1 MNDDYLWSGRGK
13 PDPDVERLEE
23 LLRGFRH
30 EPTGWTA
37 GEHARAPRKHRGR
50 ALAWSGLAAAVLIA
64 AIVGSW
70 WFSRGSRDG
79 WEVATLAGRPTI
91 GGKGVREGTHLPLGA
106 RLATDAGS
114 RASLRIGV
122 IGEAEIGP
130 GSSVRLVRADSTDNR
145 LALERGT
152 LSARIW
158 APPRRFYV
166 ETPSAT
172 AVDLGCAYTL
182 EVDAAGAGLLR
193 VTLGWVAFD
202 DHGRESFVP
211 AGAACRTRPGAGPGT
226 PWYEDARTPFTEAL
240 ESLDAR
246 PNHREALAI
255 VLAEAR
261 PRDAL
266 TLWHLL
272 SRLGG
277 DERGLVF
284 DRLAAIVP
292 LPASVT
298 RAGIVAGDRA
308 MLDAAWDSLGLG
320 VTTWWRSWKGPGPPE
335 ISDARSR
342 SPLSPRLVPRAAGSK
357 PRREQGHEPS

>member
-1 MNDDYLWSGRGK
+1 MNDDYLWSGGGE
-13 PDPDVERLEE
+13 PDPDVERLER
-23 LLRGFRH
+23 LLRRFRH
-30 EPTGWTA
+30 EPLAWNDGA
-37 GEHARAPRKHRGR
+37 HAPAPRKQRAR
-50 ALAWSGLAAAVLIA
+50 ALAWSALAAAVLIG
-64 AIVGSW
+64 AIVGGW
-70 WFSRGSRDG
+70 WLSRGSRDG

-91 GGKGVREGTHLPLGA
+91 GGKGVGEGTRLPLGA

-114 RASLRIGV
+114 RASLRIGR

-130 GSSVRLVRADSTDNR
+130 GSSVRLVRADATDNR

-152 LSARIW
+152 LRARIW
-158 APPRRFYV
+158 APPRLFFV

-182 EVDAAGAGLLR
+182 EVDATGAGLLR
-193 VTLGWVAFD
+193 VALGWVAFD

-211 AGAACRTRPGAGPGT
+211 EGAACRTRPGLGPGT

-240 ESLDAR
+240 ERLDAR
-246 PNHREALAI
+246 PDDRGALST

-272 SRLGG
+272 SKLSG
-277 DERGLVF
+277 DERALVF
-284 DRLAAIVP
+284 DRLAAIVS

-298 RAGIVAGDRA
+298 REGILAGDRE
-308 MLDAAWDSLGLG
+308 MLDAAWDALGLG
-320 VTTWWRSWKGPGPPE
+320 VTSWWRLWKSPGPPD
-335 ISDARSR
+335 IPDARSR
-342 SPLSPRLVPRAAGSK
+342 SALSPRPVPRAA
-357 PRREQGHEPS
+357 E